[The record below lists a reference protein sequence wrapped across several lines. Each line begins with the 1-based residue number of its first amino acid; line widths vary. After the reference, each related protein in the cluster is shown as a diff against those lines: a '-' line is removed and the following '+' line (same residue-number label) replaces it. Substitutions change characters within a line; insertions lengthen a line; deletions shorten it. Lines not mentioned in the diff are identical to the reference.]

1 MTTAGNS
8 YNLPCFW
15 ERRMDKRVRVAI
27 IDNSINPAL
36 YNPVGHWSRYLDAPW
51 QAFRPKDGFLPDP
64 NEGFTHILLTG
75 SEASIIEP
83 EDWVEAEAEFVREAS
98 ARGLA
103 VLGSCYGHQLLALAL
118 AGPEH
123 IRRRP
128 YPEVG
133 WIPIRVPRPCRLLGE
148 AGSPYSFSVH
158 FDEVVGLQDP
168 FEVLASTET
177 CPIQAFALKGR
188 PVWGVQPH
196 PEIDGPAA
204 RRLLRDYSGLFP
216 EVRPLYEKALGSE
229 SRDSGLIYRIVQA
242 FLEALPED
250 FSQ

>member
-1 MTTAGNS
+1 M
-8 YNLPCFW
+8 P
-15 ERRMDKRVRVAI
+15 KQVRVAI

-36 YNPVGHWSRYLDAPW
+36 YNPVGHWSRYVDAPW

-64 NEGFTHILLTG
+64 NEEFTHILLTG
-75 SEASIIEP
+75 SEASIIEA
-83 EDWVEAEAEFVREAS
+83 EDWVGAEAGFIREAV

-123 IRRRP
+123 IRRRL

-133 WIPIRVPRPCRLLGE
+133 WVPIQVPRPCRLLGG
-148 AGSPYSFSVH
+148 AGSFYVFSVH
-158 FDEVVGLQDP
+158 FDEVIGLPDP

-216 EVRPLYEKALGSE
+216 DVRPLYEKALASPY
-229 SRDSGLIYRIVQA
+229 RDSGLIYGIVRA
-242 FLEALPED
+242 FLEAIPED